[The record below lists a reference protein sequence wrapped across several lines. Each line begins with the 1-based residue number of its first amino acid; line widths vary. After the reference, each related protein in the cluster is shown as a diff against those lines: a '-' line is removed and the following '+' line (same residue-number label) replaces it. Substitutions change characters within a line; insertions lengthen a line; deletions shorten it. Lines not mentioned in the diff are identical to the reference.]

1 MRNAIRLPMALALA
15 LGASPVFALGFGQV
29 QVKSNLNQPLL
40 AEIPILSASA
50 AEVAELSV
58 KLASADAFKRIGL
71 ERPNAALLDD
81 LDFEVV
87 TLSDGNAVVRIRSS
101 GRVNEPFIS
110 LLLEAEWAR
119 GKLLRE
125 YTMLLDPPVMA
136 RGAPAQVVPLADVPA
151 APAEV
156 TETPLESPP
165 PIRTDTASRGSYSAA
180 PAPRYVAGESYGP
193 VGDGQALWNIA
204 LETRPDS
211 GVNVNQMMLALLRAN
226 PEAFINGNINRLRKG
241 AVLRIPSRED
251 IVSVSAAQAALQV
264 REQSGEPPASAAGT
278 VQPADS
284 AVSITAD
291 SPPVERADSR
301 LALVPPSGSNEAD
314 SAQSGASNAGG
325 GAELRAELNRSKE
338 QVETLDQE
346 NAELRSRVQELEK
359 IREDSERLLSMRDSE
374 LQALQQRLAEIEA
387 QRNQAAQS
395 AVVAEASTSPVVDQ
409 ATASTETTPAGT
421 TEEPA
426 ASPTTDTAVD
436 APMDGAIAEASPDSA
451 ADADTAVQPVAETPT
466 QSDATTEAPA
476 ASVQS
481 DPAPPEL
488 AKPEV
493 QAWYQNYTVLG
504 GGAAILLAL
513 IALIARRKRGAVAA
527 AAPRL
532 DVSALGLP
540 GADEVAAGSVDESL
554 SDRENELLQS
564 LAEQPDDLTRHLEL
578 VRYYFEEQ
586 DAQHFEGAAE
596 AMYAQVYD
604 SEDPAWQEVLE
615 MGRQL
620 LPDHPL
626 FVVYGGNS
634 LVSASELDDVSE
646 LGDSSE
652 VKTAEIS
659 FPDELVDA
667 VAPESSA
674 PTFETA
680 SFGQD
685 EILEASLHSDLSLGD
700 DATLDSLSGGLDFD
714 QEAQE
719 FGDRLRSAELTVGTI
734 DLSDASLEM
743 PDFSRESMTSTPVSP
758 SFSATLAEPAE
769 QSEDLGIDLGNED
782 AAATKL
788 ELARAYLDMGDVD
801 GARGMLEEVTGEGNP
816 AQRAEARSLLDSIR

>member
-15 LGASPVFALGFGQV
+15 LGASPLFALGFGQV

-58 KLASADAFKRIGL
+58 KLASGCLQAHRFS
-71 ERPNAALLDD
+71 PNTALLDD
-81 LDFEVV
+81 LDFKVV
-87 TLSDGNAVVRIRSS
+87 TLSDGNAVVRISSS

-136 RGAPAQVVPLADVPA
+136 RGAPAQVVPLAEVPA
-151 APAEV
+151 ASAEV

-165 PIRTDTASRGSYSAA
+165 PLRTETVSQGSLAAA

-211 GVNVNQMMLALLRAN
+211 AVNVNQMMLALLRAN
-226 PEAFINGNINRLRKG
+226 PEAFINGNINRLRTG

-251 IVSVSAAQAALQV
+251 IVSVSAAQAAMQV
-264 REQSGEPPASAAGT
+264 REQSGEPPASVAGT

-284 AVSITAD
+284 AISFTAD
-291 SPPVERADSR
+291 SPPVERVDSR

-338 QVETLDQE
+338 QAETLDQE

-359 IREDSERLLSMRDSE
+359 IREDSERLLSLRDSE

-395 AVVAEASTSPVVDQ
+395 AVVAEASSSPVVEQ
-409 ATASTETTPAGT
+409 AVASIEKTQADT

-426 ASPTTDTAVD
+426 ASETGDPAVD
-436 APMDGAIAEASPDSA
+436 ASMESVVAEASPDDTA
-451 ADADTAVQPVAETPT
+451 VADTAAQPVDAAPT
-466 QSDATTEAPA
+466 QSDATAESPA
-476 ASVQS
+476 APVQS
-481 DPAPPEL
+481 DTAPPEQ

-493 QAWYQNYTVLG
+493 QAWYQNYAVLG

-513 IALIARRKRGAVAA
+513 IALIARRKRGAVAT

-540 GADEVAAGSVDESL
+540 GADEVAGGSVDESL
-554 SDRENELLQS
+554 SDRENELLQL
-564 LAEQPDDLTRHLEL
+564 LAEQPDDLTRHLDL

-604 SEDPAWQEVLE
+604 SEDPAWQEALE

-634 LVSASELDDVSE
+634 LVSASALDDVSE
-646 LGDSSE
+646 LVDSNE

-667 VAPESSA
+667 AAPESNA
-674 PTFETA
+674 P
-680 SFGQD
+680 SYWRD
-685 EILEASLHSDLSLGD
+685 EALEAPLHSDLSLGD
-700 DATLDSLSGGLDFD
+700 DASLDTLSGGLDFD

-743 PDFSRESMTSTPVSP
+743 PDFSRESLTSTPASS

-769 QSEDLGIDLGNED
+769 QPEDLGIDLGNED

-788 ELARAYLDMGDVD
+788 ELARAYLDMGDVE
-801 GARGMLEEVTGEGNP
+801 GARGMLEEVTGEGTP

>member
-1 MRNAIRLPMALALA
+1 
-15 LGASPVFALGFGQV
+15 
-29 QVKSNLNQPLL
+29 
-40 AEIPILSASA
+40 
-50 AEVAELSV
+50 
-58 KLASADAFKRIGL
+58 
-71 ERPNAALLDD
+71 
-81 LDFEVV
+81 
-87 TLSDGNAVVRIRSS
+87 
-101 GRVNEPFIS
+101 
-110 LLLEAEWAR
+110 
-119 GKLLRE
+119 
-125 YTMLLDPPVMA
+125 
-136 RGAPAQVVPLADVPA
+136 
-151 APAEV
+151 
-156 TETPLESPP
+156 
-165 PIRTDTASRGSYSAA
+165 
-180 PAPRYVAGESYGP
+180 
-193 VGDGQALWNIA
+193 
-204 LETRPDS
+204 
-211 GVNVNQMMLALLRAN
+211 
-226 PEAFINGNINRLRKG
+226 
-241 AVLRIPSRED
+241 
-251 IVSVSAAQAALQV
+251 
-264 REQSGEPPASAAGT
+264 
-278 VQPADS
+278 
-284 AVSITAD
+284 
-291 SPPVERADSR
+291 
-301 LALVPPSGSNEAD
+301 
-314 SAQSGASNAGG
+314 
-325 GAELRAELNRSKE
+325 
-338 QVETLDQE
+338 
-346 NAELRSRVQELEK
+346 
-359 IREDSERLLSMRDSE
+359 
-374 LQALQQRLAEIEA
+374 
-387 QRNQAAQS
+387 
-395 AVVAEASTSPVVDQ
+395 
-409 ATASTETTPAGT
+409 
-421 TEEPA
+421 
-426 ASPTTDTAVD
+426 
-436 APMDGAIAEASPDSA
+436 MDGAIAEASPDSA

-604 SEDPAWQEVLE
+604 SEDPAWQEALE

-674 PTFETA
+674 PTFETP

-700 DATLDSLSGGLDFD
+700 DATLDSLSRGLDFD

-743 PDFSRESMTSTPVSP
+743 PDFSRESMTSTPVSS
-758 SFSATLAEPAE
+758 SFSVTPSEPIE

-788 ELARAYLDMGDVD
+788 ELARAYLDMGDVE